1 MSTAIYYIYYNNYW
15 FNQNLFGKFK
25 KDKSDKLHSGR
36 KKLSHMHSVSNY
48 QSRECRDCPNE
59 LLLPIPLRRGYISL

>member
-1 MSTAIYYIYYNNYW
+1 MSTAIYYIYYNNCR

-36 KKLSHMHSVSNY
+36 KKIKSHAFSLQLSK
-48 QSRECRDCPNE
+48 
-59 LLLPIPLRRGYISL
+59 